1 LNRIHQLIER
11 SLEPLSKSD
20 IVPLFSEVSQKNV
33 ERVLNQLKNEN
44 KIIMMGSGRA
54 IKYVRTPMNLED

>member
-1 LNRIHQLIER
+1 MTRIYQLIES

-20 IVPLFSEVSQKNV
+20 IVLLCPEVSQKTI

-44 KIIMMGSGRA
+44 KIVMIGSGRA
-54 IKYVRTPMNLED
+54 IKYTRIPMNFED